1 MAESN
6 QAIGDG
12 VPSLSLV
19 LYGDRDAADIGRAI
33 HEAEQTLAGMG
44 GDYEILVI
52 HGSKADEA
60 GQAVEE
66 AVRRNPRVRR
76 FESPWSESYAEA
88 VRLGL
93 TAARFPR
100 IALTNGNVDFAA
112 LRYLVPLALQHP
124 IVWSHRL
131 HQHEAPGRQL
141 LMWGGNVLARVV
153 LRTGVRDCGGGAV
166 MSVFQRDAL
175 ARLVPDAEGPFAR
188 AEVLGRARGLG
199 LTVAEVPVSCPAAAA
214 RFSWPGWRTLFA
226 LWAAGLCSWWK
237 FQFPGTH
244 PTPPRKAS
252 WLLGLL
258 LAALAALMLGPD
270 NQPLLEPDEARQAEI
285 PREMLAHADFL
296 VPHIH
301 GLPYYEKPPLQYWLT
316 AAAYA
321 VCGVRPWVARL
332 IPAAAAW
339 VTIMVV
345 YAWGRRH
352 LGSRPAFLG
361 ALALCLSIGFV
372 TLGRTVV
379 LDSLLA
385 ACVVAAWC
393 GAHEAVAR
401 PVFRWRW
408 WLMAAL
414 VCGLGV
420 LAKGPV
426 ALVLAF
432 PPVLMFCFL
441 TPAAARPPWRA
452 WLAFVAVALAVPA
465 PWYAAVALR
474 DPSYIVHFF
483 WKANVLR
490 FIRPY
495 DHEQSWWFYLPV
507 LFVAT
512 FPWSLLWPALAYF
525 LVSKKPRLAALR
537 PAALGY
543 CLLLAG
549 WCTLFYSLSGC
560 KSPPY
565 VVPALAPLS
574 LMVGA
579 CLEAVIFGRAAQH
592 DPYLRP
598 ARQLLPWN
606 TTIALLVLSSL
617 AYVAAAVLSWQP
629 WWLALVLAMGA
640 LALAFVWR
648 RYGRGVRPVLA
659 WGTCAV
665 ACLGFL
671 LFPIRD
677 LATGYAAQHSPETLV
692 RMIRHWPNSHQSP
705 VVSFQ
710 RQWLSASFYLR
721 REVVAYYQGAF
732 VEEVVLPLLRDQ
744 SEVLVF
750 VENGEPLEEFLKDV
764 PATLSTEVLIPDQD
778 STVALVVV
786 RRKQEGE
793 SEEGE

>member
-1 MAESN
+1 MADSN
-6 QAIGDG
+6 QASGDG

-19 LYGDRDAADIGRAI
+19 VYGDRDAADVGRAI

-52 HGSKADEA
+52 QGPGADEA
-60 GQAVEE
+60 GRAVEE

-76 FESPWSESYAEA
+76 LESPRPAGYAEA

-93 TAARFPR
+93 AAARFLR
-100 IALTNGNVDFAA
+100 IAVTNGSVDFAA
-112 LRYLVPLALQHP
+112 LRYLAPLAVQHP
-124 IVWSHRL
+124 VVWSYRL
-131 HQHEAPGRQL
+131 HRREALGRRL
-141 LMWGGNVLARVV
+141 LTWGGNILARAV
-153 LRTGVRDCGGGAV
+153 LRTAVRDCGGGAV
-166 MSVFQRDAL
+166 MSVFQRAAL
-175 ARLVPDAEGPFAR
+175 DKLVPDAEGPFAR
-188 AEVLGRARGLG
+188 AEVLARARALG
-199 LTVAEVPVSCPAAAA
+199 LTVAEVPVSCPEAAE
-214 RFSWPGWRTLFA
+214 RFSWPGWRALFG
-226 LWAAGLCSWWK
+226 LWAAWLCSWWK

-252 WLLGLL
+252 WLLSLL
-258 LAALAALMLGPD
+258 LAALAALMLAPD

-285 PREMLAHADFL
+285 PREMLARGDFL
-296 VPHIH
+296 VPRIH

-321 VCGVRPWVARL
+321 LCGVRPWVARL
-332 IPAAAAW
+332 VPAAAAW
-339 VTIMVV
+339 VTVLVV

-361 ALALCLSIGFV
+361 ALALCLSVGFV
-372 TLGRTVV
+372 MLGRTVV

-393 GAHEAVAR
+393 AAHEAVAR

-414 VCGLGV
+414 ACGLGV

-426 ALVLAF
+426 ALVLAL
-432 PPVLMFCFL
+432 PPVLVFRFL
-441 TPAAARPPWRA
+441 TRAAARPPWRA
-452 WLAFVAVALAVPA
+452 WLVFVAVALAVPA

-474 DPSYIVHFF
+474 DPAYLVHFF

-490 FIRPY
+490 FVRPY
-495 DHEQSWWFYLPV
+495 DHAQPWWFYLPV
-507 LFVAT
+507 LFAAT

-525 LVSKKPRLAALR
+525 LVSTKPRLSALR

-574 LMVGA
+574 LMAGA

-598 ARQLLPWN
+598 ARQALPWN
-606 TTIALLVLSSL
+606 TTITLLVLAAL

-629 WWLALVLAMGA
+629 WRSALALAMGT
-640 LALAFVWR
+640 LTLAFVWR
-648 RYGRGVRPVLA
+648 RYGRGVRPVWA
-659 WGTCAV
+659 WGTCAG

-671 LFPIRD
+671 LFPVRD

-692 RMIRHWPNSHQSP
+692 RMIRHWPNSHRSP

-732 VEEVVLPLLRDQ
+732 IQEVVLPLLRDQ
-744 SEVLVF
+744 PEVLVF
-750 VENGEPLEEFLKDV
+750 VENGEPLEDFLKDV
-764 PATLSTEVLIPDQD
+764 PTTLTTKVLIPNQD
-778 STVALVVV
+778 DTVALVVV
-786 RRKQEGE
+786 RRK
-793 SEEGE
+793 